1 MPQLGPDLKSNDSNY
16 RDLCKYTVVLG
27 YQWYTRLFFNPK
39 SSVSDLET
47 EFWVFFVTARDKKGS
62 ITTGFLMKLVLLLQV
77 C

>member
-27 YQWYTRLFFNPK
+27 YQWYTRLFFNLK

-47 EFWVFFVTARDKKGS
+47 EFWGFF
-62 ITTGFLMKLVLLLQV
+62 LLQRGIKKEV
-77 C
+77 LQLGS